1 MNVIV
6 NIYAPSGIIKEK
18 CELRQNF
25 FRNLNKQIDLYM
37 NTEDNIVLLGDF
49 NTTLTRIDRSSD
61 ELGLGKSELENL
73 IQKFDLED
81 NWRLQNLHTHYHGR
95 TNTYSRIDRA
105 YTNTKL
111 QATIKVRHT
120 EFFL

>member
-1 MNVIV
+1 
-6 NIYAPSGIIKEK
+6 
-18 CELRQNF
+18 
-25 FRNLNKQIDLYM
+25 M

-81 NWRLQNLHTHYHGR
+81 NWRLQNPKEKLHTHYHGR